1 MQGGSV
7 LSAHWGDYL
16 YKAERPGGG
25 CSYQCPGSTKCMRS
39 EHQSDMKA
47 TSNLQILCLYDRMK
61 MHETEHGT
69 MDMID

>member
-1 MQGGSV
+1 
-7 LSAHWGDYL
+7 
-16 YKAERPGGG
+16 
-25 CSYQCPGSTKCMRS
+25 MRS

-47 TSNLQILCLYDRMK
+47 TSNLQILRLYDRMK